1 MEGCP
6 DCILLLCFFC
16 YDSLPNVG
24 IKLMLF
30 TFFAGVFTSLDFFF
44 AISGDCDLQSRILFS
59 MRATPQ
65 HHYTLL
71 RFELN
76 VGLTISCL

>member
-30 TFFAGVFTSLDFFF
+30 TFFAGVFTSPDYFF
-44 AISGDCDLQSRILFS
+44 AISGNCDLHSQILFS
-59 MRATPQ
+59 TRATPQ

-71 RFELN
+71 R
-76 VGLTISCL
+76 